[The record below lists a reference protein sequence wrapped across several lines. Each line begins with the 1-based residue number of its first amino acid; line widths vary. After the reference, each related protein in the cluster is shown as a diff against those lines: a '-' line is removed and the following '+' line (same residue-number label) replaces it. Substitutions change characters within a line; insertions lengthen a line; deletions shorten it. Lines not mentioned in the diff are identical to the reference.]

1 MTVTQMRKTLNERCI
16 LPMAKFEQL
25 RYTNIEYG
33 NITCGYGLCDIRR
46 SVEQQARQLQDSE
59 QPTYVQEH
67 SLLHS
72 SGEQKESRNQSLL
85 SVHSRILTAV
95 KDTAMRCCGLTNTV

>member
-1 MTVTQMRKTLNERCI
+1 MDRKILSAVGLFFASCAASMTVTQMRKTLNERCI

-46 SVEQQARQLQDSE
+46 SVEQDE
-59 QPTYVQEH
+59 F
-67 SLLHS
+67 
-72 SGEQKESRNQSLL
+72 
-85 SVHSRILTAV
+85 AV
-95 KDTAMRCCGLTNTV
+95 EIRLCF